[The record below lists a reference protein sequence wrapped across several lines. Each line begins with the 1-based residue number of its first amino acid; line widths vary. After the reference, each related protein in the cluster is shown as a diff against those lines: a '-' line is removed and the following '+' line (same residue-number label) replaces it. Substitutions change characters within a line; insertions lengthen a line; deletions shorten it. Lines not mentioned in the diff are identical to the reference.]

1 MSTQTDTLLK
11 LLEKLD
17 LSFDEIKV
25 YLFLLANKQTSALEI
40 SRRAHLSRTKVYRI
54 LDTLYDRNL
63 INHTLEDRGLRFGA
77 NDYHQVEMLVAE
89 KEVEVKSLKRSL
101 PLMLEELQKLAVLSP
116 HQDSQVFY
124 YTGIQGLK
132 QVTMNSL
139 HANGKL
145 YIYEHQ
151 QDMSAFLDKNFSEWV
166 RRELVK
172 EKIKTYQLTN
182 FKKIKKF
189 TKVKKNVTEFW
200 EVKYLNPQEVPIEF
214 EVMIYNNIYC
224 MYSFMHNDVFCVEI
238 HNPHL
243 AKMQK
248 QLFEFIWK
256 RAVPMK
262 KLDAYG
268 TAVVE

>member
-1 MSTQTDTLLK
+1 
-11 LLEKLD
+11 
-17 LSFDEIKV
+17 
-25 YLFLLANKQTSALEI
+25 
-40 SRRAHLSRTKVYRI
+40 
-54 LDTLYDRNL
+54 
-63 INHTLEDRGLRFGA
+63 
-77 NDYHQVEMLVAE
+77 
-89 KEVEVKSLKRSL
+89 
-101 PLMLEELQKLAVLSP
+101 
-116 HQDSQVFY
+116 
-124 YTGIQGLK
+124 
-132 QVTMNSL
+132 
-139 HANGKL
+139 
-145 YIYEHQ
+145 
-151 QDMSAFLDKNFSEWV
+151 MSAFLDKNFSEWV